1 MIVIVFGKRQNTL
14 TKIDQFNINVGLGWQ
29 NAQKLSC
36 SVRILGE
43 IELVYRSGRIHLR
56 WRASWGAMTIE
67 APAVQMGY
75 DLGNTPYVVRL
86 TLRDGCLFTRSQQA
100 CQKQAT
106 TYNECAPMEVF

>member
-1 MIVIVFGKRQNTL
+1 
-14 TKIDQFNINVGLGWQ
+14 
-29 NAQKLSC
+29 
-36 SVRILGE
+36 
-43 IELVYRSGRIHLR
+43 
-56 WRASWGAMTIE
+56 MTIE

-86 TLRDGCLFTRSQQA
+86 TLGDGYLFTRSQQA